1 LERALDQYIGLTAT
15 VLRGCW
21 AIPLA
26 AGVFLVSRALG
37 TGGLYVSGLYF
48 AAYSVYCLS
57 NFARCREAHCIIT
70 GIGWG
75 ALASVALAAAVLQ
88 LNWFQPIWN
97 AFLIIFIV
105 GHGFELI
112 WAARRHTHALRL

>member
-1 LERALDQYIGLTAT
+1 MLGGVVWYQSALRPESALERALDQYVGVTAT

-70 GIGWG
+70 CVGWG
-75 ALASVALAAAVLQ
+75 ALAFVALVAAVLQ
-88 LNWFQPIWN
+88 LNW
-97 AFLIIFIV
+97 
-105 GHGFELI
+105 
-112 WAARRHTHALRL
+112 